1 MRYCLLATLLITLT
15 ACVTPATVPTNLK
28 RERFEIKPW
37 RANTYLTER
46 GTVSYTLA
54 NVVSN
59 IDVMLLDKAYHIKG
73 LFEAKTY
80 AMEFDCRSKVAAK
93 ERVFDTLQGAS
104 YACYDLDEPPER
116 AFVLAFDQQCRSGV
130 LKTPHNSYTLKHWVH
145 DKYGW
150 QEGFKVYNTNNT
162 LVGAI
167 SWSFGGEDFN
177 GVHVDPSLPEYDRDL
192 LTITRTAI
200 LAAREG
206 EELGPVCGT
215 MDSIM
220 DRTSPPPEG

>member
-1 MRYCLLATLLITLT
+1 MRYCLLLIALLASA
-15 ACVTPATVPTNLK
+15 ACFTPATVPANLE
-28 RERFEIKPW
+28 RERFELKPW
-37 RANTYLTER
+37 NARTYVTER
-46 GTVSYTLA
+46 GTVRYSIA
-54 NVVSN
+54 NEVSN
-59 IDVMLLDKAYHIKG
+59 IEVMFLDKAYHIKG

-93 ERVFDTLQGAS
+93 ERVFDALQGAS

-130 LKTPHNSYTLKHWVH
+130 LKTPHDSYTLKHWVH

-150 QEGFKVYNTNNT
+150 QEGFKVYNAKND

-167 SWSFGGEDFN
+167 SWSFGGTDYN
-177 GVHVDPSLPEYDRDL
+177 GVHVDPALPEYDRDL
-192 LTITRTAI
+192 LAIVRTAI
-200 LAAREG
+200 LAAGEG

-215 MDSIM
+215 MDSI
-220 DRTSPPPEG
+220 RGRANPPPEG